1 LRGDRIPEAY
11 SEPLTMENKKQFTI
25 TNRIAKHGR
34 QAVIVVPKILE
45 NQLKP
50 GTIVELNIDVLQGV
64 IEE

>member
-1 LRGDRIPEAY
+1 MRVDRIPESY

>member
-1 LRGDRIPEAY
+1 MRGDRIPEAY